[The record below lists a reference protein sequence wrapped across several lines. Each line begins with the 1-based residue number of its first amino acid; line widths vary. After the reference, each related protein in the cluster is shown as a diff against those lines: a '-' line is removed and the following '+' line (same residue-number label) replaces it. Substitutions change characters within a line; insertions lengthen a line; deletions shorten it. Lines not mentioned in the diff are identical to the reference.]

1 MRLTG
6 SKVDNWWLW
15 HHPHVFVLPF
25 KRGVK
30 HANKVIAIDLFIRGE
45 VLWQW
50 KDDNLSHLL
59 SGATLSLPQ
68 ESTTIGKTMLNTIK
82 VLFPTFQTFPCK
94 QVSQINA
101 ILFQILFCVIS
112 RLSTTCLI
120 PSKEMLSTSMLPSPS
135 VAVHGPTATT
145 AIPGWTLCGRCDVHV
160 YINNKIIILLV
171 HTGTLAS
178 HWWNGSQWLELS
190 SR

>member
-1 MRLTG
+1 MGL
-6 SKVDNWWLW
+6 KADNWWLW
-15 HHPHVFVLPF
+15 YHLRILALSF

-30 HANKVIAIDLFIRGE
+30 RANKVNVIDLFIRGE

-59 SGATLSLPQ
+59 SGATLSLPW
-68 ESTTIGKTMLNTIK
+68 ESTTIGETMLNTIK
-82 VLFPTFQTFPCK
+82 VLFSTFQTFPHK

-112 RLSTTCLI
+112 RLSTTRLI
-120 PSKEMLSTSMLPSPS
+120 PSEEMLLTSMLPSPS

-171 HTGTLAS
+171 HMGTLAS
-178 HWWNGSQWLELS
+178 RWWNGSQWLELS